1 MRPSEVRQR
10 ILNDHQVIKIM
21 VSEVRDLALRIQ
33 VGEEHLSARLRECGQ
48 NLYERFCQHIDLED
62 AILIGA
68 LRDVDAWGEERADE
82 LRNEHQEQREVLTY
96 LLERLLDASQP
107 QTLMVNDLLNFTAWL
122 RDDMRHEEE
131 MILHEDLLRD
141 DVVGIH
147 VHSG

>member
-10 ILNDHQVIKIM
+10 ILNDHQIIGIM
-21 VSEVRDLALRIQ
+21 VSEIRDFALRVQ
-33 VGEEHLSARLRECGQ
+33 AGEEHLSARLRECGQ

-82 LRNEHQEQREVLTY
+82 LKIEHQEQREVLTY
-96 LLERLLDASQP
+96 LLERLLDPSQS
-107 QTLMVNDLLNFTAWL
+107 QILMVNDLLNFTTWL
-122 RDDMRHEEE
+122 SEDMKHEEE
-131 MILHEDLLRD
+131 TLLHEDVLRD